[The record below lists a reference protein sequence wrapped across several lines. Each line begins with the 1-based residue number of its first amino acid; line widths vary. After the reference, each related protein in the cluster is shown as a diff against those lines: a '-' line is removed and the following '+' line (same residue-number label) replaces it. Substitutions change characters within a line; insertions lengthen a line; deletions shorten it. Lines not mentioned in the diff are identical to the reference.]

1 MLKGIKQTDV
11 SLLPSIQK
19 YGCLF
24 LCFAECSPYVF
35 SEETGRFALNYLWSK
50 AKEENIISAN
60 DVLLDHNSLAK
71 LFNLKVKYDN
81 THHKAEEEIPSKVK
95 MVIGEYHYKY
105 SHFVVLNKSKEVI
118 FDSYGISNT
127 VKHGK
132 LRTMRWYYAV

>member
-71 LFNLKVKYDN
+71 LFNLKVKYDDI
-81 THHKAEEEIPSKVK
+81 HHKAEEEIPSKVK
-95 MVIGEYHYKY
+95 FIFGEYVYAG
-105 SHFVVLNKSKEVI
+105 SHFVVLNKNKKVI
-118 FDSYGISNT
+118 FDPYGKSNT
-127 VKHGK
+127 VAKGK
-132 LRTMRWYYAV
+132 LNTMRFYF